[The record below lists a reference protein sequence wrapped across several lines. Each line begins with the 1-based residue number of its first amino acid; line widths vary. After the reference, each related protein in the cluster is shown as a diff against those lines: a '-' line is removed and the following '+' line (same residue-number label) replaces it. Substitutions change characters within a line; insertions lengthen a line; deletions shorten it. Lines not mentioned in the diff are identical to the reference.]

1 MMTRYG
7 INIRIQFWRRGDPGE
22 ASPDG
27 AVQRWTLLSWPPRFP
42 PWSFRL
48 TQRLVLTLIA
58 LWALVL
64 CWKGVSWAFHPH
76 TFLILDELSDITWPL
91 RVSYRSLFH
100 LFPTALLFDRPF
112 GFAFLRFLYEQFG
125 FNYGPHLVCM
135 LVLHSLNCIMV
146 FTLLRRLGTR
156 LPLAFAGLAAFGCLW
171 CTATAATYLG
181 GGEHDVFCTL
191 FMLGSTLAML
201 SQRRWQWVLSA
212 VLYLLALRSKE
223 WGIVIPIFL
232 TALVIV
238 RQAPGSTPRRL
249 LIEVGKRL
257 WAHYLILLVFGACY
271 LRLALQA
278 QAKLPAGAPYH
289 VDLGL
294 VTIYH
299 SLAYYTAL
307 IVSADDRPWSW
318 ALLAG
323 LILICLYALVRRRG
337 LILFGALAYVLTLLP
352 VSMIPNQR
360 TQYYAYGPQIFLI
373 LILCLFLEDV
383 LDLIPKQPALR
394 WIAGVCTAM
403 VLLTGVSFIRAS
415 NYYIDRMHWFWMMR
429 EACWRSAGDAQT
441 QLSHI
446 GPGSHVYVESGEA
459 RPWLFAA
466 GPGSYLQVWRN
477 DPSIECIVDKPEAEL
492 RALYDRDNAEKY
504 LLDYAPD
511 GSFTTRLKAPRRD
524 APAAPK

>member
-1 MMTRYG
+1 
-7 INIRIQFWRRGDPGE
+7 
-22 ASPDG
+22 
-27 AVQRWTLLSWPPRFP
+27 
-42 PWSFRL
+42 
-48 TQRLVLTLIA
+48 
-58 LWALVL
+58 
-64 CWKGVSWAFHPH
+64 
-76 TFLILDELSDITWPL
+76 
-91 RVSYRSLFH
+91 
-100 LFPTALLFDRPF
+100 
-112 GFAFLRFLYEQFG
+112 
-125 FNYGPHLVCM
+125 
-135 LVLHSLNCIMV
+135 
-146 FTLLRRLGTR
+146 
-156 LPLAFAGLAAFGCLW
+156 
-171 CTATAATYLG
+171 
-181 GGEHDVFCTL
+181 
-191 FMLGSTLAML
+191 MLGSTLAML

-278 QAKLPAGAPYH
+278 QATLRAGAPYH

-307 IVSADDRPWSW
+307 IFSADERPWSW
-318 ALLAG
+318 ALFAG

-394 WIAGVCTAM
+394 WIAGVCAAM
-403 VLLTGVSFIRAS
+403 VLLTGISFIRAS
-415 NYYIDRMHWFWMMR
+415 NYYVDRMHWFWMMR
-429 EACWRSAGDAQT
+429 ETSWRSAGDAQT